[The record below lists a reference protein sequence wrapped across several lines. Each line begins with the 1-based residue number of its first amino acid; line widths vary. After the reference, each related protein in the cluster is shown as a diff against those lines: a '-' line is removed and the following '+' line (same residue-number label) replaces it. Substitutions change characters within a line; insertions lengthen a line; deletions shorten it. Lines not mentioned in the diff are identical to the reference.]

1 MIHLNG
7 INGDENMFD
16 ILGIGFGPSN
26 LALALCIREHN
37 EHLKHG
43 HPPLKS
49 MFFER
54 QASFHWHKDMLIDD
68 ATMQISYLKDLVT
81 LRNPTSRFSFL
92 NYLKQR
98 GRLEDFINLKTFY
111 PTRIEYADYLKWAAG
126 QEASQVR
133 YGHEVEEV
141 RLAVAHPGGRHIEVV
156 VRDKVT
162 QEVNVHSTHNLVIG
176 TGLQPKLPKGVV
188 ELPNVV
194 HSSRF
199 LSLLESIDPQRARRF
214 LVVGGG
220 QSAAEVV
227 NHLHDR
233 YLEADVVAVFPTF
246 GYKPAD
252 DSNFVN
258 QIFDPQKVDLFY
270 EASHGMKSYLLER
283 HADTNYSV
291 VDMDLISELYR
302 KVYDGKV
309 KGRERLSMRR
319 LSRLESLISVDGC
332 VKARI
337 RDLHANVVG
346 EEAFDAVVLATG
358 YHPPSLTEMVPAIA
372 PYICRDRSGEVVLQ
386 RHYAVKTTSDIGGR
400 IYLQGASE
408 RQHGLTSTLLSAL
421 PIRSHEIMQDILER
435 RACRDTLST
444 VTRGV
449 EHVA

>member
-1 MIHLNG
+1 
-7 INGDENMFD
+7 MFD

-26 LALALCIREHN
+26 LALAVCIREHN
-37 EHLKHG
+37 DNLRSG

-54 QASFHWHKDMLIDD
+54 QGSFHWHKDMLIDD
-68 ATMQISYLKDLVT
+68 ATMQVSYLKDLVT

-98 GRLEDFINLKTFY
+98 GRLEDFINLKTSY
-111 PTRIEYADYLKWAAG
+111 PTRIEYADYLKWAAA

-133 YGHEVEEV
+133 YGCEVEEV
-141 RLAVAHPGGRHIEVV
+141 RLAVPHAGARRIEVV
-156 VRDKVT
+156 VRNGAT
-162 QEVNVHSTHNLVIG
+162 QQVSVYGTHNLVLG
-176 TGLQPKLPKGVV
+176 TGLRPKLPRGVV
-188 ELPNVV
+188 ESRNVV

-199 LSLLESIDPQRARRF
+199 LSLLERIDSVRARRF

-233 YLEADVVAVFPTF
+233 YQDAEVVAVFPAF

-252 DSNFVN
+252 DSHFVN
-258 QIFDPQKVDLFY
+258 QIFDPQRVDLFY
-270 EASHGMKSYLLER
+270 EASDEVKSYLLER

-291 VDMDLISELYR
+291 VDSDLIAELYR

-309 KGRERLSMRR
+309 KGRQRLSMRR
-319 LSRLESLISVDGC
+319 LSRLEGLVSDGDR
-332 VKARI
+332 VRARI
-337 RDLHANVVG
+337 RDAHADLVS
-346 EEAFDAVVLATG
+346 EEVFDAVVLATG
-358 YHPPSLTEMVPAIA
+358 YQPPSLTETVPAIA
-372 PYICRDRSGEVVLQ
+372 PYICRDAFGEVVLQ
-386 RHYAVKTTSDIGGR
+386 RHYSVKTLSDIGGR

-408 RQHGLTSTLLSAL
+408 SQHGFTSTLLSAL
-421 PIRSHEIMQDILER
+421 PIRSQEIMQDILER
-435 RACRDTLST
+435 RACRETVPST
-444 VTRGV
+444 ARGL